1 MPNATDLISLN
12 PAQFAAVI
20 ALFLPGFISLR
31 IDRLIHPNRNR
42 PAADSLIEILGYSL
56 LNAGVFSWAIL
67 LGGDALAAEPPRYGQ
82 LVWLALLV
90 CIVGPTAWPLI
101 FRSIQKRLALRQL
114 IMSPHASAWDDFFSR
129 KEPCWVIIHL
139 SDGSSVGGY
148 FGARSIASTGTHA
161 GHIYLEQIWQLGPL
175 GEFKAAV
182 PESKGA
188 IFRPD
193 DYLWIEMRKDD

>member
-1 MPNATDLISLN
+1 MNATELISLT

-31 IDRLIHPNRNR
+31 VDRLIHPNRER
-42 PAADSLIEILGYSL
+42 LASDSLIEILGYSL

-67 LGGDALAAEPPRYGQ
+67 LAANALTSDPPRYAQ
-82 LVWLALLV
+82 LAALALLI
-90 CIVGPTAWPLI
+90 CVGGPVIWPLL
-101 FRSIQKRLALRQL
+101 FRGLQKRLALHGL
-114 IMSPHASAWDDFFSR
+114 VMSPHSNAWDDFFSR
-129 KEPCWVIIHL
+129 KEPCWVIVHL

-148 FGARSIASTGTHA
+148 FGQRSIASTGSQA
-161 GHIYLEQIWQLGPL
+161 GHLYLEQIWQLGPNA
-175 GEFKAAV
+175 EFLKAV

-188 IFRPD
+188 IFRPE